1 MQHTNNLNPIIT
13 SLGND
18 DFLDLPWVT
27 SCEIDFGIFVS
38 PCATSAHFKR
48 NFERNKHSAYVG

>member
-1 MQHTNNLNPIIT
+1 MQHTNNLNLIIT

-38 PCATSAHFKR
+38 PGATSAHFK
-48 NFERNKHSAYVG
+48 